1 MARGSVAPELT
12 GVARGKKRAE
22 KTCDGGGLARTQMR
36 MQAGSIPRGG
46 AIAGPPFFCQW
57 LKNGRQML
65 WGFCFSRELIQLEKK
80 KKKSQYVLRQVSV
93 FLFRWGLHNPPAIHE
108 GSLV

>member
-1 MARGSVAPELT
+1 
-12 GVARGKKRAE
+12 
-22 KTCDGGGLARTQMR
+22 MR

-80 KKKSQYVLRQVSV
+80 KKIPVRAEAGQCLFVSLG
-93 FLFRWGLHNPPAIHE
+93 FT
-108 GSLV
+108 